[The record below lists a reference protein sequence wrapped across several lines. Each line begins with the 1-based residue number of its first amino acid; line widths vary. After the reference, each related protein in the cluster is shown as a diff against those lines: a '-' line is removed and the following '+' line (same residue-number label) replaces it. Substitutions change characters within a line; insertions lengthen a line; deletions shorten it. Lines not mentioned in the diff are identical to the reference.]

1 MAGGFSKIVLAN
13 AVANTVGGA
22 YQPVVLTNVGAG
34 NATALVNAQYIPSG
48 TYTLLPQANVVVEFN
63 AYTGS
68 ANAWSTMIANNTGG
82 TVISDGFSFRANVT
96 SSTAN
101 VTLYTVNGG
110 NAATGTFNAS

>member
-13 AVANTVGGA
+13 TVANTVGGA
-22 YQPVVLTNVGAG
+22 FQPVVLTNVGAG

-48 TYTLLPQANVVVEFN
+48 TYVLTPQANVVIEFN

-68 ANAWSTMIANNTGG
+68 ANSWTTYIANNTGG
-82 TVISDGFSFRANVT
+82 TVVSDGFSVRANVT

-101 VTLYTVNGG
+101 VTLYTINGG
-110 NAATGTFNAS
+110 NGITGTYNAS